1 MSTILT
7 AFFRYLLP
15 CYLIA
20 ALSLL
25 LAAFFWQQHQQQQ
38 VLKAQL
44 QQYADTVQ
52 LSLQPALGSLN
63 SDQLSQRLAE
73 LQFRAVF
80 PVATLALYQADG
92 QLLAVAGAEQ
102 PLPAADQLMIFG
114 QRRLQKINGRWLALQ
129 AIKSQAL
136 PFEQFGSANNLDLQL
151 LIIPEPQPWQWRQ
164 HWPVL
169 LALFWLSMLLWL
181 AVLVLRQQK
190 HIQQKQLA
198 SIEQQLLAPDAELDN
213 SSSLSPTLHLV
224 LQQHCTQL
232 AELQQQLQI
241 STEQAAQAADETAH
255 WQALHSAKLQRQQQ
269 QRQCVNRWLLQAQ
282 LLWQRQEQ
290 LSPAL
295 FSALLNLQQ
304 HYARYQFGSVET
316 QPESL
321 QLASWLQQALPA
333 LNSLLPDGSSL
344 DWLEGSDNLTA
355 TLSIDPEQL
364 FLLLQ
369 AMLALGLRS
378 EAGRRLQFRVVLDCS
393 APTTLRLQ
401 LNCDGNGLPRHLS
414 RQLAEGKLTDLQW
427 RDADIA
433 LLQLLSQKVQA
444 ECKVESLDGLGLSL
458 NVNWPLSC
466 EPLASEN
473 LPGNVLLF
481 DADPERLSER
491 LAALSGYTLQL
502 SSCNSLS
509 ELQQRLVEQSY
520 QLLILMLPGQI
531 PGAEWQRFLQQLAM
545 PFVAYAPPLS
555 FNQWQQLVPCRPSAE
570 FCLAAVPQLFN
581 EATRFS
587 RKKLLVVDD
596 NETNQAFIN
605 VLIQQRLVELYAAH
619 SAEQALSMCQQ
630 MQFDLILLDIQLPDL
645 PGTEVAKQLRQMQDY
660 CDIPILAFTAHA
672 LPAEIAAF
680 KSAGMNDIVLK
691 PLDPCK
697 FDALLSSY
705 RLY

>member
-1 MSTILT
+1 LT

-15 CYLIA
+15 LYLIA

-25 LAAFFWQQHQQQQ
+25 VAAFFGQQHQHQQ
-38 VLKAQL
+38 VLEALL

-52 LSLQPALGSLN
+52 LSLKPTLGSL
-63 SDQLSQRLAE
+63 SSEQLSQRLAE
-73 LQFRAVF
+73 LQFSAVF

-102 PLPAADQLMIFG
+102 PLPAADQLLTFG
-114 QRRLQKINGRWLALQ
+114 QSRLQKINGRWLALQ

-136 PFEQFGSANNLDLQL
+136 PFEQLGSASNLDLQL
-151 LIIPEPQPWQWRQ
+151 LIIPDTQPWQWQ
-164 HWPVL
+164 WQQQWPVL
-169 LALFWLSMLLWL
+169 LALFWLSLLLWL
-181 AVLVLRQQK
+181 AALLMRQQQR
-190 HIQQKQLA
+190 IQMRQLE
-198 SIEQQLLAPDAELDN
+198 SVEQQLIAPEAESGSLAT
-213 SSSLSPTLHLV
+213 LSPTLQQR
-224 LQQHCTQL
+224 LQQHGAQS
-232 AELQQQLQI
+232 AELQQQLQRC
-241 STEQAAQAADETAH
+241 SEQAAQAAVETVH
-255 WQALHSAKLQRQQQ
+255 WQSLHNALLQRQQQ
-269 QRQCVNRWLLQAQ
+269 QQQCVNRWLMQVQ

-304 HYARYQFGSVET
+304 HYARYQFGSVEA
-316 QPESL
+316 QPEPV
-321 QLASWLQQALPA
+321 QLASWLQQSLPA

-344 DWLEGSDNLTA
+344 DWLEGSGNLTA
-355 TLSIDPEQL
+355 TLNVDPEQL

-378 EAGRRLQFRVVLDCS
+378 EAGRRFQFRVALDCS
-393 APTTLRLQ
+393 APATLRLQ
-401 LNCDGNGLPRHLS
+401 LNCDGNGLPKHLA
-414 RQLAEGKLTDLQW
+414 RQVAEGKLTDLQW

-433 LLQLLSQKVQA
+433 LLQLLTQRLQA
-444 ECKVESLDGLGLSL
+444 SSKIESLDGLGLSL
-458 NVNWPLSC
+458 SLNVSWPLPC

-473 LPGNVLLF
+473 LPGSVLLF

-509 ELQQRLVEQSY
+509 ELQQRLVEQHY
-520 QLLILMLPGQI
+520 QLVILMLPGQI
-531 PGAEWQRFLQQLAM
+531 PGAEWQCFLQQLDT

-570 FCLAAVPQLFN
+570 FCLAAVPLLFT

-605 VLIQQRLVELYAAH
+605 VLIQQRLIELHAAH

-630 MQFDLILLDIQLPDL
+630 TQFDLILLDIQLPDL
-645 PGTEVAKQLRQMQDY
+645 PGTEVAKRLRQLQHY
-660 CDIPILAFTAHA
+660 RDIPILAFTAHA

-691 PLDPCK
+691 PLDPCQ
-697 FDALLSSY
+697 FDALLRSY